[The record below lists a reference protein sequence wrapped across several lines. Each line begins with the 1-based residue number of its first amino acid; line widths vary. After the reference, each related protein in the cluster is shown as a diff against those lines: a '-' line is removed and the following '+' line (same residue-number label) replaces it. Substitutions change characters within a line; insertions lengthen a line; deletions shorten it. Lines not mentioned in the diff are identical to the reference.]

1 MIVAQSLFLDSVPLF
16 KDPMNTH
23 AKFFSFLAV
32 LGISVGV
39 FADVDT
45 DPLVLHEVI
54 TKDQLRKGHHWTPGE
69 ANLKM
74 KEYGGTWE
82 DKASWEKRAAST

>member
-1 MIVAQSLFLDSVPLF
+1 
-16 KDPMNTH
+16 MNTH
-23 AKFFSFLAV
+23 AKFLSFLAV

-39 FADVDT
+39 FATIDT
-45 DPLVLHEVI
+45 DPLFLHEVI

-74 KEYGGTWE
+74 KEYGGTWR
-82 DKASWEKRAAST
+82 DKA